1 MFSIFIRYILSQKL
15 FQKKQIYD
23 MLYNMLVSLILLFV
37 GFVLLVRGADA
48 FVDAAASVARRF
60 NIPAIIIG
68 TTLVAI
74 GTSAPEA
81 AISIAAAL
89 KGSDGV
95 SIGNVI
101 GSNITNIF
109 LILGITAL
117 IGALPIH
124 KNTKK
129 YELPFVGIVTL
140 LLIGF
145 GIWARSVSRVA
156 AFIFLALF
164 IGFITYTVIMARR
177 SNEPQPE
184 IKTFSMPMTIIMI
197 VAGIAAIILGSN
209 LTVDSAMDIA
219 TRAGVSDR
227 VIGLTLVA
235 LGTSLPELAVC
246 VAAAL
251 KREYDMAV
259 GNIVGSNIFN
269 ILFVLGTAAAI
280 HPLPFNPA
288 FIFDGAIA
296 MLAVIMLMIFTARNS
311 KLTRV
316 GGIIFLV
323 SYVAYVLY
331 LI

>member
-1 MFSIFIRYILSQKL
+1 
-15 FQKKQIYD
+15 
-23 MLYNMLVSLILLFV
+23 MLYNMLVSLILLLV

-48 FVDAAASVARRF
+48 FVDAAAGVARRF

-129 YELPFVGIVTL
+129 YELPFVGLVTL

-145 GIWARSVSRVA
+145 GIWTGSVSRLA

-164 IGFITYTVIMARR
+164 VGFIIYTVIMARR
-177 SNEPQPE
+177 SNEAQPE
-184 IKTFSMPMTIIMI
+184 IKTFSLPMTIIMTI
-197 VAGIAAIILGSN
+197 VGITAIIIGSN

-219 TRAGVSDR
+219 TRLGVSDR

-296 MLAVIMLMIFTARNS
+296 MLAVIMLMIFTARGS
-311 KLTRV
+311 KLTRI

>member
-1 MFSIFIRYILSQKL
+1 
-15 FQKKQIYD
+15 
-23 MLYNMLVSLILLFV
+23 MLVSLILLVV

-129 YELPFVGIVTL
+129 YELPFVGLVTL

-145 GIWARSVSRVA
+145 GLWTMSVSRVA
-156 AFIFLALF
+156 AFIFLAMF
-164 IGFITYTVIMARR
+164 AGFITYTVIMARR
-177 SNEPQPE
+177 SNEKAPE
-184 IKTFSMPMTIIMI
+184 IQQFSLPMTITMI
-197 VAGIAAIILGSN
+197 IVGIAAIILGSD

-219 TRAGVSDR
+219 TRLGVSDR

-323 SYVAYVLY
+323 SYVAYVWY

>member
-1 MFSIFIRYILSQKL
+1 MIE
-15 FQKKQIYD
+15 
-23 MLYNMLVSLILLFV
+23 SLILLV
-37 GFVLLVRGADA
+37 IGFVLLVRGADA

-68 TTLVAI
+68 TTLVAM

-81 AISIAAAL
+81 AISITAAL

-109 LILGITAL
+109 LILGVTA
-117 IGALPIH
+117 IIANIPIH

-129 YELPFVGIVTL
+129 YELPFVGFVTL
-140 LLIGF
+140 LMGLF
-145 GIWARSVSRVA
+145 GVCFGAISRTAGIVFMCLMA
-156 AFIFLALF
+156 
-164 IGFITYTVIMARR
+164 GFIAYTIVMAKK
-177 SNEPQPE
+177 SNDAAPE
-184 IKTFSMPMTIIMI
+184 IKQISITETIVMI
-197 VAGIAAIILGSN
+197 IAGIAAIVIGSN

-219 TRAGVSDR
+219 TRMGISDR

-246 VAAAL
+246 IAAAL
-251 KREYDMAV
+251 KHEYDMAV

-269 ILFVLGTAAAI
+269 ILFVLGTAAII
-280 HPLPFNPA
+280 HPLPFSSA
-288 FIFDGAIA
+288 FAIDTAIA
-296 MLAVIMLMIFTARNS
+296 MIAVIALMIFTARKS
-311 KLTRV
+311 RLTRL
-316 GGIIFLV
+316 GGALFIAAYAAYII
-323 SYVAYVLY
+323 Y

>member
-1 MFSIFIRYILSQKL
+1 MFIIFIRHILSQNQ

-23 MLYNMLVSLILLFV
+23 MLYNMLVSLILLVV

-48 FVDAAASVARRF
+48 FVDAAAGVARRF

-145 GIWARSVSRVA
+145 GIWTGSVSRLA

-164 IGFITYTVIMARR
+164 VGFITYTVIMARR
-177 SNEPQPE
+177 SNEVQPE
-184 IKTFSMPMTIIMI
+184 IKTFSLPMTITMI
-197 VAGIAAIILGSN
+197 IAGIAAIILGSN

-219 TRAGVSDR
+219 TRLGVSDR

-235 LGTSLPELAVC
+235 LGTSLPELSVC

-323 SYVAYVLY
+323 SYVAYVWY

>member
-1 MFSIFIRYILSQKL
+1 MIE
-15 FQKKQIYD
+15 
-23 MLYNMLVSLILLFV
+23 SLILLIV

-48 FVDAAASVARRF
+48 FVDAAADVARRF

-129 YELPFVGIVTL
+129 YELPFVGLVTL

-145 GIWARSVSRVA
+145 GIWFGAVSRIA
-156 AFIFLALF
+156 AFIFLAMF
-164 IGFITYTVIMARR
+164 VGFIAYTIIMAQR
-177 SNEPQPE
+177 SNEPEPE
-184 IKTFSMPMTIIMI
+184 IKEFSLPMTILMI
-197 VAGIAAIILGSN
+197 IVGIAAIILGSN

-296 MLAVIMLMIFTARNS
+296 MLAVIMLMLFTARGS

-316 GGIIFLV
+316 GGIIFLL
-323 SYVAYVLY
+323 SYIAYVIY

>member
-1 MFSIFIRYILSQKL
+1 MIE
-15 FQKKQIYD
+15 
-23 MLYNMLVSLILLFV
+23 SLILLII

-48 FVDAAASVARRF
+48 FVDAAADVARRF

-81 AISIAAAL
+81 AISITAAL

-117 IGALPIH
+117 IGVLPIH

-129 YELPFVGIVTL
+129 YELPFVGLVTL

-145 GIWARSVSRVA
+145 GIWFGSVSRIA
-156 AFIFLALF
+156 AFIFLAMF
-164 IGFITYTVIMARR
+164 AGFIIYTIIMARR
-177 SNEPQPE
+177 SKDPEPE
-184 IKTFSMPMTIIMI
+184 IKQFSLPMTILMI
-197 VAGIAAIILGSN
+197 IAGIAAIILGSN

-219 TRAGVSDR
+219 TRMGVSDR

-296 MLAVIMLMIFTARNS
+296 MLAVIMLMLFTARGS
-311 KLTRV
+311 KLGRV
-316 GGIIFLV
+316 GGILFLI
-323 SYVAYVLY
+323 SYVAYIFY

>member
-1 MFSIFIRYILSQKL
+1 MIEP
-15 FQKKQIYD
+15 
-23 MLYNMLVSLILLFV
+23 LILLII

-48 FVDAAASVARRF
+48 FVDAAAGVARRF

-129 YELPFVGIVTL
+129 YELPFVGLVTL

-145 GIWARSVSRVA
+145 GMWFGSVSRIA
-156 AFIFLALF
+156 AFIFLAMF
-164 IGFITYTVIMARR
+164 AGFITYTIIMARR
-177 SNEPQPE
+177 SKEPEPE
-184 IKTFSMPMTIIMI
+184 IRQFSIPMTIVMI
-197 VAGIAAIILGSN
+197 VAGITAIVLGGD
-209 LTVDSAMDIA
+209 LIIDSAMDIA
-219 TRAGVSDR
+219 TRVGVSDR

-296 MLAVIMLMIFTARNS
+296 MLAIIMLMIFTSRGA
-311 KLTRV
+311 KLTRTA
-316 GGIIFLV
+316 GIIFLI
-323 SYVAYVLY
+323 SYAAYIFY

>member
-1 MFSIFIRYILSQKL
+1 
-15 FQKKQIYD
+15 
-23 MLYNMLVSLILLFV
+23 MLVSLILLV
-37 GFVLLVRGADA
+37 IGFVLLVRGADA
-48 FVDAAASVARRF
+48 FVDAAAGVARRF

-129 YELPFVGIVTL
+129 YELPFVGLVTL

-145 GIWARSVSRVA
+145 GIWAGSVSRVA
-156 AFIFLALF
+156 AFIFLTLF
-164 IGFITYTVIMARR
+164 AGFITYTIIMARR
-177 SNEPQPE
+177 SKEVQPE
-184 IKTFSMPMTIIMI
+184 IKTFSLPMTIVMI
-197 VAGIAAIILGSN
+197 VAGIAAIVLGSN

-219 TRAGVSDR
+219 TRLGVSDR

-296 MLAVIMLMIFTARNS
+296 MLAVIMLMVFSARHS
-311 KLTRV
+311 KLTRI

-323 SYVAYVLY
+323 SYVAYIVY

>member
-1 MFSIFIRYILSQKL
+1 MIE
-15 FQKKQIYD
+15 
-23 MLYNMLVSLILLFV
+23 SLILLVV

-48 FVDAAASVARRF
+48 FVDAAAGVARRF
-60 NIPAIIIG
+60 HIPAIIIG

-109 LILGITAL
+109 LILGLAAV

-124 KNTKK
+124 KNTKR
-129 YELPFVGIVTL
+129 YELPFVGLITL

-145 GIWARSVSRVA
+145 GIWAGSVSRIA
-156 AFIFLALF
+156 AFVFLALF
-164 IGFITYTVIMARR
+164 AGFITYTIVMARQ
-177 SNEPQPE
+177 SNDAAPE
-184 IKTFSMPMTIIMI
+184 IKNISLPMTILMI
-197 VAGIAAIILGSN
+197 IAGVAAIVMGSN

-251 KREYDMAV
+251 KHEYDMAV

-269 ILFVLGTAAAI
+269 ILFVLGMAAAI

-288 FIFDGAIA
+288 FIWDGAIA
-296 MLAVIMLMIFTARNS
+296 MLAVIMLMIFTARGAR
-311 KLTRV
+311 LTRI
-316 GGIIFLV
+316 GGIIFLITYAV
-323 SYVAYVLY
+323 YVVY
-331 LI
+331 LIR

>member
-1 MFSIFIRYILSQKL
+1 MIVIMIAS
-15 FQKKQIYD
+15 
-23 MLYNMLVSLILLFV
+23 LVLLV
-37 GFVLLVRGADA
+37 IGFVLLVRGADA
-48 FVDAAASVARRF
+48 FVDAAAGVARRF
-60 NIPAIIIG
+60 NIPAIVIG

-81 AISIAAAL
+81 AISITAAL

-101 GSNITNIF
+101 GSNITNIL
-109 LILGITAL
+109 LILGVTAL
-117 IGALPIH
+117 IGATPIH

-129 YELPFVGIVTL
+129 YELPFVGIITL
-140 LLIGF
+140 LLCAF
-145 GIWARSVSRVA
+145 GIWAGAVSRLA

-164 IGFITYTVIMARR
+164 IGFISYTVVMAKK
-177 SNEPQPE
+177 SNEEAPE
-184 IKTFSMPMTIIMI
+184 IKMSSLPMTIIMI
-197 VAGIAAIILGSN
+197 IVGIAAIVLGSN

-219 TRAGVSDR
+219 TRLGVSDR

-251 KREYDMAV
+251 KHEYDMAV

-280 HPLPFNPA
+280 HPLPFDSA

-296 MLAVIMLMIFTARNS
+296 MLAVVMLMLFT
-311 KLTRV
+311 TRDSRLGRV
-316 GGIIFLV
+316 AGIIFVLTYAAYTYYLV
-323 SYVAYVLY
+323 M
-331 LI
+331 

>member
-1 MFSIFIRYILSQKL
+1 
-15 FQKKQIYD
+15 
-23 MLYNMLVSLILLFV
+23 MLYNMLVSLILLVV

-48 FVDAAASVARRF
+48 FVDAAAGVARRF

-129 YELPFVGIVTL
+129 YELPFVGLVTL

-145 GIWARSVSRVA
+145 GIWTGSVSRVA

-164 IGFITYTVIMARR
+164 VGFITYTVIMARR
-177 SNEPQPE
+177 SNEVQPE
-184 IKTFSMPMTIIMI
+184 IKTFSLPMTITMI
-197 VAGIAAIILGSN
+197 IAGIAAIILGSN

-219 TRAGVSDR
+219 TRLGVSDR

-296 MLAVIMLMIFTARNS
+296 MLAIIMLMIFTARNS

-323 SYVAYVLY
+323 SYVAYVWY

>member
-1 MFSIFIRYILSQKL
+1 MFIIFIRHILSQKL

-23 MLYNMLVSLILLFV
+23 MLYNMLVSLILLVV

-48 FVDAAASVARRF
+48 FVDAAAGVARRF

-129 YELPFVGIVTL
+129 YELPFVGLVTL

-145 GIWARSVSRVA
+145 GIWTGSVSRVA

-164 IGFITYTVIMARR
+164 VGFITYTVIMARR
-177 SNEPQPE
+177 SNEVQPE
-184 IKTFSMPMTIIMI
+184 IKTFSLPMTITMI
-197 VAGIAAIILGSN
+197 IAGIAAIILGSN

-219 TRAGVSDR
+219 TRLGVSDR

-296 MLAVIMLMIFTARNS
+296 MLAIIMLMIFTARGS
-311 KLTRV
+311 KLTRI

-323 SYVAYVLY
+323 SYVAYIIY
-331 LI
+331 LV

>member
-1 MFSIFIRYILSQKL
+1 MIE
-15 FQKKQIYD
+15 
-23 MLYNMLVSLILLFV
+23 SLILLII
-37 GFVLLVRGADA
+37 GFVLLIRGADA
-48 FVDAAASVARRF
+48 FVDAAAGVARRF
-60 NIPAIIIG
+60 NIPQIIIG

-89 KGSDGV
+89 KESSGV

-109 LILGITAL
+109 LILGVTAI

-124 KNTKK
+124 PNTKK
-129 YELPFVGIVTL
+129 YELPFVGFVTL
-140 LLIGF
+140 ILCAF
-145 GIWARSVSRVA
+145 GIWAGAISRVA
-156 AFIFLALF
+156 AAVFLILF
-164 IGFITYTVIMARR
+164 AGFITYTIIMARR
-177 SNEPQPE
+177 SNESAPE
-184 IKTFSMPMTIIMI
+184 IKQISIPMTILMI
-197 VAGIAAIILGSN
+197 IAGIAAIVIGSN

-219 TRAGVSDR
+219 ARAGVPDR

-246 VAAAL
+246 IAAAL

-269 ILFVLGTAAAI
+269 ILFVLGTTAAI
-280 HPLPFNPA
+280 RPLPFTPE

-296 MLAVIMLMIFTARNS
+296 MIAIIALMIFTAHKSRLS
-311 KLTRV
+311 RI
-316 GGIIFLV
+316 GGALFL
-323 SYVAYVLY
+323 SAYVAYIVY

>member
-1 MFSIFIRYILSQKL
+1 MIE
-15 FQKKQIYD
+15 
-23 MLYNMLVSLILLFV
+23 SLILLIV

-48 FVDAAASVARRF
+48 FVDAAAGVARRF

-129 YELPFVGIVTL
+129 YELPFVGLVTL
-140 LLIGF
+140 LLVGF
-145 GIWARSVSRVA
+145 GIWFGSISRIA
-156 AFIFLALF
+156 AFIFLVMF
-164 IGFITYTVIMARR
+164 MGFIVYTIIMARR
-177 SNEPQPE
+177 SNEPEPE
-184 IKTFSMPMTIIMI
+184 IKSFSLPMTILMI
-197 VAGIAAIILGSN
+197 IVGIAAIVLGSN
-209 LTVDSAMDIA
+209 LTVDSAIDIA

-296 MLAVIMLMIFTARNS
+296 MLAVIMLMLFTARGS

-316 GGIIFLV
+316 GGIFFLV
-323 SYVAYVLY
+323 SYVAYVIY

>member
-1 MFSIFIRYILSQKL
+1 MIESF
-15 FQKKQIYD
+15 
-23 MLYNMLVSLILLFV
+23 ILLV
-37 GFVLLVRGADA
+37 IGFVLLVRGADA
-48 FVDAAASVARRF
+48 FVDAAAGVARRF
-60 NIPAIIIG
+60 HIPAIIIG

-109 LILGITAL
+109 LILGLTAT

-129 YELPFVGIVTL
+129 YELPFVGLVTL
-140 LLIGF
+140 LLGGF
-145 GIWARSVSRVA
+145 GIWLGSVSRIA
-156 AFIFLALF
+156 AFIFLTLF
-164 IGFITYTVIMARR
+164 VAFITYTVIMARR
-177 SNEPQPE
+177 SNETQPE
-184 IKTFSMPMTIIMI
+184 IKIFSLPTTIVMI
-197 VAGIAAIILGSN
+197 IAGIAAIILGSN
-209 LTVDSAMDIA
+209 LTVDAAMDIA

-227 VIGLTLVA
+227 VIGLSLVA

-251 KREYDMAV
+251 KHEYDMAV

-296 MLAVIMLMIFTARNS
+296 MLAIIMLMIFTVRHA

-323 SYVAYVLY
+323 CYVAYIWY